1 MKVEAINKFY
11 LKNGE
16 ICEVKDF
23 IDDISDKGN
32 IIYEVF
38 RIEGG
43 TPIFLKDHTER
54 LKRSFALLDLEMP
67 FSIEEFKNNIKKV
80 IEAND
85 YVLGNMKMTYNIL
98 SKELKIFYIPHKYPS
113 EKDYADGVKTIL
125 YHGERENPNI
135 KIVNKSFRELIN
147 EELAKQGAY
156 EAILV
161 DRNGEITEGSRS
173 NIFFIKDGKIITAP
187 GKAVLLGV
195 TRAKVMLI
203 AEELNVE
210 VIERAVNESE
220 IKDMEAMFISG
231 SLAKVLPIAYVE
243 EMKKD
248 AHNKLLRTII
258 NRYNEMVDECIEEN
272 K

>member
-1 MKVEAINKFY
+1 
-11 LKNGE
+11 
-16 ICEVKDF
+16 
-23 IDDISDKGN
+23 
-32 IIYEVF
+32 
-38 RIEGG
+38 
-43 TPIFLKDHTER
+43 
-54 LKRSFALLDLEMP
+54 
-67 FSIEEFKNNIKKV
+67 
-80 IEAND
+80 
-85 YVLGNMKMTYNIL
+85 MTYNIL